1 MWYIYYILYNFKTY
15 FYVLF
20 IIYQKY
26 IQSAMYDENR
36 PQGSIYS
43 LSLIFYTFHSHKISS
58 FPSVI
63 CKEQQQ

>member
-15 FYVLF
+15 FYVLC

-26 IQSAMYDENR
+26 IQSAMYVENR

-43 LSLIFYTFHSHKISS
+43 LSDILWYLFTQKYLL

-63 CKEQQQ
+63 